1 MERSSSQTETT
12 DALTHADVRRLP
24 APPDHSKSLDKADI
38 YRRAKWGHPALAHAD
53 GAGSEV
59 MSASAITP
67 TARRDIRRVFI
78 ANRGEI
84 AVRIVRACRSLGIES
99 VLGVSEADTNT
110 LAARMADQVVVLG
123 PPPSAQSYLRTDL
136 LVKAAVETGCDAV
149 HPGYGFLSE
158 RSSFARSCTEAG
170 LIFIGPTAEAIDA
183 MGDKITAVTL
193 ATKAGVPRVPGSG
206 AVADPE
212 VARRVA
218 DEIGYPVLM
227 KATAGGGGRG
237 MRVVRSGEE
246 IETAF
251 RAASSEAQSAFGDA
265 TLYVEKFIEYARHI
279 EIQII
284 GDQHGNIVHLG
295 ERECST
301 QRRHQKLIEEAPSP
315 ALSAENRAAM
325 GECALRLARNVGY
338 FGAGTV
344 EFVVDARAG
353 NFYFLEMN
361 TRIQVEH
368 PVTEMITGRDL
379 VAEQIRV
386 ASGLPLSFTQKDIQF
401 NGHAI
406 ECRLNAEDPDKNFM
420 PRPGLISGWD
430 VPGGDGIRFDSHCYA
445 GYTVPSYYDS
455 MIGKLIVHAPTRAE
469 AIDRMQQALVG
480 LKIEGVTTTAVFH
493 RAVLAEPDFIAGN
506 VTTRWVEESFLPARK
521 AALKAKAAAAQDVA
535 T

>member
-1 MERSSSQTETT
+1 
-12 DALTHADVRRLP
+12 
-24 APPDHSKSLDKADI
+24 
-38 YRRAKWGHPALAHAD
+38 
-53 GAGSEV
+53 
-59 MSASAITP
+59 MSASINTP
-67 TARRDIRRVFI
+67 VPRRDIRRVFI

-99 VLGVSEADTNT
+99 VLGVSEADIDT
-110 LAARMADQVVVLG
+110 LAARMADHVVVVG

-136 LVKAAVETGCDAV
+136 LVKAAVEAGCDAV

-158 RSSFARSCTEAG
+158 CSGFVRACTEAG

-183 MGDKITAVTL
+183 MGDKITAVSL

-206 AVADPE
+206 AVANPE
-212 VARRVA
+212 VARCIA

-246 IETAF
+246 IESAF
-251 RAASSEAQSAFGDA
+251 HAASAEAQSAFGDP
-265 TLYVEKFIEYARHI
+265 TLYVEKFIESARHI

-284 GDQHGNIVHLG
+284 GDQHGNMVHLG

-325 GECALRLARNVGY
+325 CECALRLARNAGY
-338 FGAGTV
+338 FNAGTV
-344 EFVVDARAG
+344 EFVVDTRDG

-386 ASGLPLSFTQKDIQF
+386 ASGMPLSFTQEDIEF
-401 NGHAI
+401 SGHAI
-406 ECRLNAEDPDKNFM
+406 ECRLNAEDPDKNFI
-420 PRPGLISGWD
+420 PRPGLITGWKA
-430 VPGGDGIRFDSHCYA
+430 PHGDGVRLDSHCYA
-445 GYTVPSYYDS
+445 GYTVPPHYDS
-455 MIGKLIVHAPTRAE
+455 MIGKLIVHASTRAE
-469 AIDRMQQALVG
+469 AIDRMQRALAE
-480 LKIEGVTTTAVFH
+480 LKIEGVATTAAFH
-493 RAVLAEPDFIAGN
+493 RAVLAEPEFIAGN
-506 VTTRWVEESFLPARK
+506 VTTRWVEDRFLPARK
-521 AALKAKAAAAQDVA
+521 AELKAKAAASQGVA
-535 T
+535 A